1 MNTKLLF
8 ASLATLAS
16 TAGLA
21 GFSSAAHAGNLE
33 VGGQLQ
39 IAPAGSVEFSV
50 DGDDDSES
58 VDTDTAF
65 GLVGIVD
72 YVINPNVSVGFA
84 PRLVLGVAG
93 DGADESATQL
103 DLAARITGRLPVA
116 PKVDLFAY
124 LAPGYSFTFP
134 PEEADELGT
143 PSGPSVG
150 VGAGAAFKVTPVISL
165 VGELGYSWSFH
176 GGTAEALGQE
186 VDYDY
191 KANFLHLGFGVKAA
205 I

>member
-8 ASLATLAS
+8 ASVTLAS

-21 GFSSAAHAGNLE
+21 GIASSAHAGGLE
-33 VGGQLQ
+33 IGGQVQ
-39 IAPAGSVEFSV
+39 VAPVGSVEFAV
-50 DGDDDSES
+50 DGDDDAESE
-58 VDTDTAF
+58 DTSTAF

-72 YVINPNVSVGFA
+72 YVINPNISVGFA
-84 PRLVLGVAG
+84 PRLLLGVQA

-103 DLAARITGRLPVA
+103 DLAARVTGRFPVA

-124 LAPGYSFTFP
+124 GAPGYSFTFP
-134 PEEADELGT
+134 PSDNDALGT
-143 PSGPSVG
+143 PSGFSLG
-150 VGAGAAFKVTPVISL
+150 FGGGAAFKLTPVVSL
-165 VGELGYSWSFH
+165 VGELGYSLSFQ

-186 VDYDY
+186 IDYDY
-191 KANFLHLGFGVKAA
+191 KANFLHLGLGVKAA

>member
-8 ASLATLAS
+8 ASVTLAS

-21 GFSSAAHAGNLE
+21 GLTSSAHAGNLE

-39 IAPAGSVEFSV
+39 LVPAGSLEFEV
-50 DGDDDSES
+50 DGEGDSE
-58 VDTDTAF
+58 DTDTAF

-72 YVINPNVSVGFA
+72 YVINPNISVGFA
-84 PRLVLGVAG
+84 PRLVLGVAA
-93 DGADESATQL
+93 DGADDSATQL

-124 LAPGYSFTFP
+124 GAPGYSFTFP
-134 PEEADELGT
+134 PEDADELGT
-143 PSGPSVG
+143 PSGFSLG
-150 VGAGAAFKVTPVISL
+150 FGGGAAFKVTPVVSL
-165 VGELGYSWSFH
+165 VGELGYSLSFQS
-176 GGTAEALGQE
+176 GTAEALGQE

-191 KANFLHLGFGVKAA
+191 NANFLHLGFGVKAA